1 MDGMGDL
8 MRVFDKVPSES
19 LERREM
25 HLILLA
31 CFAIIVLAAGLAL
44 FMYPVVFSQT
54 SSAPPSPPPRGMSI
68 AFFGFC
74 ILSILLAVYL
84 VDRQVTIKRL
94 RQQIGDE
101 RRRSSEAL
109 KQASVDL
116 MATLA
121 NFSSFQDQLAMEYR
135 RAAAGKQNLSVLVIT
150 TKVHEALSEASA
162 SMSVFGDAVKAISRK
177 LREEDSIYILA
188 RGHFGVILPGVDAT
202 IAKRVSARLV
212 EGLSDAAGASSR
224 FSFTVHEIT
233 YPEQASSAHDLELA
247 VTGLLPEDSL
257 NDAMA
262 KEVLT
267 SK

>member
-1 MDGMGDL
+1 

-25 HLILLA
+25 HLILFA
-31 CFAIIVLAAGLAL
+31 CFAVIVLAAGLAL

-74 ILSILLAVYL
+74 VLSILLAVYL

-109 KQASVDL
+109 KQASADL
-116 MATLA
+116 LATLA

-135 RAAAGKQNLSVLVIT
+135 RAAAGKQNLSVLVVT
-150 TKVHEALSEASA
+150 TKGNEALLDASL
-162 SMSVFGDAVKAISRK
+162 SMSVLGDAAKAISRK
-177 LREEDSIYILA
+177 LREEDSIYILTQ
-188 RGHFGVILPGVDAT
+188 GHFGVILPGVDAPA
-202 IAKRVSARLV
+202 AKRVSARLV
-212 EGLSDAAGASSR
+212 EGLTDAAGANNR
-224 FSFTVHEIT
+224 FSFSVHAIT

-257 NDAMA
+257 KQAITRGA
-262 KEVLT
+262 
-267 SK
+267 